1 MDIGGVWNTTYKG
14 GIDMLN
20 KEECIKALETL
31 SSPPYE
37 SSCGGCICGVSD
49 CGDCPNN
56 KANKLLNQLIREH
69 FDKNTLVKCEKCGKE
84 MSYVLVNKFNY
95 SGSDSFLK
103 YSYNRIGDCISIVA
117 DRNWTG
123 YELSEE
129 EMLET
134 IVCPHCGKYPFQS
147 KEIHV
152 YDEVEIV
159 MFPKENKNVD

>member
-1 MDIGGVWNTTYKG
+1 MKLTT
-14 GIDMLN
+14 
-20 KEECIKALETL
+20 KEECLNALNEL
-31 SSPPYE
+31 ILNWGYE
-37 SSCGGCICGVSD
+37 GIEED
-49 CGDCPNN
+49 LEPIY
-56 KANKLLNQLIREH
+56 QLINEH

-103 YSYNRIGDCISIVA
+103 YSYNCIGDCISIVA

-129 EMLET
+129 EILET

>member
-1 MDIGGVWNTTYKG
+1 MDIGGVWNATCKG
-14 GIDMLN
+14 GIDMLS
-20 KEECIKALETL
+20 KEECYIALNDMYDSTL
-31 SSPPYE
+31 LSKD
-37 SSCGGCICGVSD
+37 D
-49 CGDCPNN
+49 CKGNREIL
-56 KANKLLNQLIREH
+56 AQLIEEH
-69 FDKNTLVKCEKCGKE
+69 FNKNTLVKCEKCGKE
-84 MSYVLVNKFNY
+84 MPYVLVNKFNY

-103 YSYNRIGDCISIVA
+103 YSYNRIGGCVSIVA

-129 EMLET
+129 EILET

-159 MFPKENKNVD
+159 MFPNENKNVD

>member
-1 MDIGGVWNTTYKG
+1 M
-14 GIDMLN
+14 MLT
-20 KEECIKALETL
+20 KEECYIALNDMYDSTL
-31 SSPPYE
+31 LSKD
-37 SSCGGCICGVSD
+37 D
-49 CGDCPNN
+49 CKENREIL
-56 KANKLLNQLIREH
+56 AQLIEEH
-69 FDKNTLVKCEKCGKE
+69 FNKNTLVKCEKCGKE
-84 MSYVLVNKFNY
+84 MPYVLVNKFNY

>member
-1 MDIGGVWNTTYKG
+1 M
-14 GIDMLN
+14 MLT
-20 KEECIKALETL
+20 KEECYIALNDMYDSTL
-31 SSPPYE
+31 LSKD
-37 SSCGGCICGVSD
+37 D
-49 CGDCPNN
+49 CKGNREIL
-56 KANKLLNQLIREH
+56 AQLIEEH
-69 FDKNTLVKCEKCGKE
+69 FNKNTLVKCEKCGKE

-103 YSYNRIGDCISIVA
+103 YSYNRIGSCVSIVA

-129 EMLET
+129 EILET

-159 MFPKENKNVD
+159 MFPKEKVNVD

>member
-1 MDIGGVWNTTYKG
+1 
-14 GIDMLN
+14 MLT
-20 KEECIKALETL
+20 KEECYIALNDMYDSTL
-31 SSPPYE
+31 LSKD
-37 SSCGGCICGVSD
+37 D
-49 CGDCPNN
+49 CKGNC
-56 KANKLLNQLIREH
+56 KILAQLIEEH
-69 FDKNTLVKCEKCGKE
+69 FNKNTLVKCEKCGKE
-84 MSYVLVNKFNY
+84 MPYVLVNKFNY

-103 YSYNRIGDCISIVA
+103 YSYNRIGGCVSIVA

-129 EMLET
+129 EILET

-159 MFPKENKNVD
+159 MFPKENKDVD

>member
-1 MDIGGVWNTTYKG
+1 MKLT
-14 GIDMLN
+14 
-20 KEECIKALETL
+20 KEECEMALTEIEYSLCELEEIKTGVVVNCLFDENLET
-31 SSPPYE
+31 
-37 SSCGGCICGVSD
+37 I
-49 CGDCPNN
+49 
-56 KANKLLNQLIREH
+56 KQLIEEH
-69 FDKNTLVKCEKCGKE
+69 FNKNTLVKCEKCGKE
-84 MSYVLVNKFNY
+84 MPYVLVNKFNY

-159 MFPKENKNVD
+159 MFPKEKKNVD